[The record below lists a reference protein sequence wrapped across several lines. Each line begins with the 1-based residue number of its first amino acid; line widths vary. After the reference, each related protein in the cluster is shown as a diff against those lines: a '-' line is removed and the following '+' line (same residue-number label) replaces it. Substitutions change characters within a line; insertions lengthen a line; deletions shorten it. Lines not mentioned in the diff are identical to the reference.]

1 MQWAFMILAG
11 TNLVLLALAF
21 LYKPSGEDPAGE
33 GMRLAFALFY
43 AIALAAVLLLYRFVH
58 RRGVRIA
65 LLVILTLPLLSIL
78 YGISL
83 SLQAG

>member
-1 MQWAFMILAG
+1 MQWAFRILAG
-11 TNLVLLALAF
+11 TNLLLLALAF

-33 GMRLAFALFY
+33 GLRLGFALFY
-43 AIALAAVLLLYRFVH
+43 GLALAAVLLLYRYIE

-78 YGISL
+78 YGIWL
-83 SLQAG
+83 SLPAR